1 MKTENG
7 RPSKLGSMYFERN
20 EEYSISIRK
29 FCLGYCKCGKKF
41 GLTSGDLREFAQN
54 MPGFMPDLVE
64 RLFRLRI
71 MLPK

>member
-7 RPSKLGSMYFERN
+7 RPAKLGSMYFERN
-20 EEYSISIRK
+20 EEFGISIRK
-29 FCLGYCKCGKKF
+29 FTIGYCECKKKI
-41 GLTSGDLREFAQN
+41 GLTSGELREFAQN